1 MIWLWL
7 VAVSW
12 AESGSL
18 VRPSP
23 SIPAP
28 GECSQSIPIPIGEA
42 IPDTLAEN
50 GVAKCSAIAEPTSS
64 LAHLLALE
72 TYSIAA
78 DELHALE
85 LGQLHAEIDGLRTE
99 PGWLERP
106 KTQRWLGRVEAAV
119 VVTALAAGYMAIER
133 GSR

>member
-7 VAVSW
+7 VTVSW

-23 SIPAP
+23 AIPAP
-28 GECSQSIPIPIGEA
+28 GECSQSISIRIGEPVDGA
-42 IPDTLAEN
+42 LVEN
-50 GVAKCSAIAEPTSS
+50 GIAKCSAVAEPTSS

-78 DELHALE
+78 DDLHAIEVGL
-85 LGQLHAEIDGLRTE
+85 LHAEIDGLRPE
-99 PGWLERP
+99 PPWLERP
-106 KTQRWLGRVEAAV
+106 KTQRWLGRVE
-119 VVTALAAGYMAIER
+119 TAIIVSALVAGYVAIQR